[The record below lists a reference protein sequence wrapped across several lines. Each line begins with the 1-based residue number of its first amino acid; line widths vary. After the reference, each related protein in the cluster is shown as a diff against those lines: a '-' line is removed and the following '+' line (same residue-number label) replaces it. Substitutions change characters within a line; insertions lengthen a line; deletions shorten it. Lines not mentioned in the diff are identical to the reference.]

1 MSQKQLDDLNIES
14 QEVLITPRALKEK
27 LPLSETAA
35 ETVFQGR
42 QQIRDILD
50 RKDPRLFVV
59 IGPCSIHDP
68 KAAMEYA
75 ERLKK
80 LAAEVDDALFLVL
93 RVYFEKPRTTVGWKG
108 LINDPY
114 MNDSFKVQDGLH
126 IARKLLLD
134 VADSSSAESSSSAAS
149 SSESGTGSSGSGSS
163 STSGSGSGEEV
174 CGRLLERLPSP
185 FLR

>member
-27 LPLSETAA
+27 LPLSEAAA

-80 LAAEVDDALFLVL
+80 LAAEVDDALFLV
-93 RVYFEKPRTTVGWKG
+93 
-108 LINDPY
+108 
-114 MNDSFKVQDGLH
+114 
-126 IARKLLLD
+126 
-134 VADSSSAESSSSAAS
+134 
-149 SSESGTGSSGSGSS
+149 
-163 STSGSGSGEEV
+163 
-174 CGRLLERLPSP
+174 
-185 FLR
+185 